1 MFLFVDNLI
10 FINSALRILFNF
22 LHFFLKAFAHRYSIG
37 KLTILIFFFLKTYKD
52 SDQFMCVRDM
62 YHNVKAKYCDEV
74 KLEDLKILEEAK
86 ITKSSKLFIKSDIQ
100 YLESNW

>member
-1 MFLFVDNLI
+1 
-10 FINSALRILFNF
+10 
-22 LHFFLKAFAHRYSIG
+22 
-37 KLTILIFFFLKTYKD
+37 
-52 SDQFMCVRDM
+52 MCVRDM